1 MSRSASLNRSQNAYT
16 REKRGNIGLMLT
28 IWRRHTKTCPHRT
41 KGRDVLKCSCPL
53 WADGYIHGKR
63 VLRQS
68 LKTRDMAR
76 ARKHAVA
83 LESSDTQT
91 FKPIADAVIAF
102 LEHCESEGL
111 KFSTVRKYR
120 NSLNHLKAFCET
132 RKIDAI
138 GELTTDHLDAFRA
151 GRALKPISSSKE
163 LQLLRQFCGF
173 SFDRRWANENA
184 AKRIKPPRNI
194 KPNDVEPFTNAEVQA
209 IIKACDGIG
218 RGPYERLRARAMI
231 LMLRY
236 TALRIGDVA
245 MLSKDRLSRES
256 GRWRIYL
263 RTEKSGKPVFLPIP
277 RELKEA
283 LDLVPTP
290 RGAEQDCRCYFW
302 NGVSSERTMK
312 DIADRSLQ
320 AVFRAAMVPRAH
332 AHRFRHTLATELLGN
347 GASFEDVADI
357 LGNSPEIV
365 RKHYAKWSPARQS
378 RIDDLMSRVH
388 SGANWSAIETAERVQ

>member
-1 MSRSASLNRSQNAYT
+1 
-16 REKRGNIGLMLT
+16 MLT
-28 IWRRHTKTCPHRT
+28 IWRRHTNTCPHRT
-41 KGRDVLKCSCPL
+41 KGRDVLKCNCPL
-53 WADGYIHGKR
+53 WADGYIDGKR

-83 LESSDTQT
+83 LESPDSQT
-91 FKPIADAVIAF
+91 FKPVTDAVDAF

-120 NSLNHLKAFCET
+120 NTLNHLKAFCDR
-132 RKIDAI
+132 RKVDSVA
-138 GELTTDHLDAFRA
+138 ELTTDHMDAFRA
-151 GRALKPISSSKE
+151 GRALKPITSSKE
-163 LQLLRQFCGF
+163 LELLRQFCGF
-173 SFDRRWANENA
+173 CCDRKWCPENVG
-184 AKRIKPPRNI
+184 KRIKSPRNI
-194 KPNDVEPFTNAEVQA
+194 KPNDVEPFSTSEVNA
-209 IIKACDGIG
+209 IITACDAIG

-231 LMLRY
+231 LTLRY

-245 MLSKDRLSRES
+245 LLERNRLSRES
-256 GRWRIYL
+256 GRWRIFL

-277 RELKEA
+277 AELKAAFDA
-283 LDLVPTP
+283 LPLP
-290 RGAEQDCRCYFW
+290 RGSGEKPRYFFW
-302 NGVSSERTMK
+302 NGISSERAMK
-312 DIADRSLQ
+312 GIAERSLA
-320 AVFRAAMVPRAH
+320 AVFKASMIPHAH

-365 RKHYAKWSPARQS
+365 RKHYAKWSPARQN

-388 SGANWSAIETAERVQ
+388 SGANWQISETPKRLQ